1 MARKM
6 SVEMN
11 NYFWFRGQATFVWL
25 VQAVPALTGCDSQAW
40 KSWAPLLPVLSLEEV
55 QGPPPQSTACTGLRT
70 HDKCLPVLSPWPLQG
85 RGDSERPPA
94 ERRPPAISSPLGPK
108 EQEGSPGEAEMNC
121 WFVCN
126 CFDFFVFP
134 KRKHSAPIPGEAE
147 RTETEGYFWSSASSK
162 GRVWTAQKESSP
174 SFLEWSPWAASAVW
188 N

>member
-25 VQAVPALTGCDSQAW
+25 VQAVSALAGCDSQAW
-40 KSWAPLLPVLSLEEV
+40 KSWAPLLPALSLEEV

-85 RGDSERPPA
+85 SGDSERPPA
-94 ERRPPAISSPLGPK
+94 EPRPPAISSPLGPK

-126 CFDFFVFP
+126 CFDFFVFQKENIQPQSRGRQRGQKLKAISDPLPPP
-134 KRKHSAPIPGEAE
+134 K
-147 RTETEGYFWSSASSK
+147 EGCEQH
-162 GRVWTAQKESSP
+162 RKESSP